1 MENIIRIWIIDSS
14 INLTKLQWTVQQNF
28 GENLIQWFFGRLKM
42 AINSWTLAHALLPLT
57 VGSMS
62 SPQSLHWGF
71 MIVTKRIWQKGT
83 ASVSKP
89 SSSESG
95 RFYFLSWENCS
106 KSPKSS
112 WKSQTTFFERPHRE
126 ALRPYGE
133 VECPND
139 PSFQVIPSKVAGH
152 VSKAYWTLQ
161 IRLTHRRKPTHR
173 SLLVGGAIP
182 VNCAWILDP
191 QVMNK

>member
-1 MENIIRIWIIDSS
+1 MPSCHWQLGLCPLHKAS
-14 INLTKLQWTVQQNF
+14 IEVLWLWPREYGKRELHQFPSPALQNQADFTSCLGKTAQKVPSHH
-28 GENLIQWFFGRLKM
+28 GR
-42 AINSWTLAHALLPLT
+42 
-57 VGSMS
+57 G
-62 SPQSLHWGF
+62 
-71 MIVTKRIWQKGT
+71 
-83 ASVSKP
+83 
-89 SSSESG
+89 
-95 RFYFLSWENCS
+95 
-106 KSPKSS
+106 
-112 WKSQTTFFERPHRE
+112 QTTFFERPHRE

-139 PSFQVIPSKVAGH
+139 PSFQDIPSKVAGH